1 MIQLQTF
8 LYKWCCIN
16 WYSIL
21 LLVIL
26 KTWYD
31 PHDLFIFSYLNKLI
45 IFCHISLYKIVCIII
60 CDSIIILINVL
71 NNTNKHPQA
80 TPFPN
85 SFKRYYHLKQ
95 INLKPL
101 LKKIISK
108 KLKENSLSYW
118 LASIKSIKVA
128 QLNLLN

>member
-8 LYKWCCIN
+8 LCKWCYIN

-21 LLVIL
+21 LLVIP

-45 IFCHISLYKIVCIII
+45 IFYHISLYKIVYKIIY
-60 CDSIIILINVL
+60 DSIIILINVL

-85 SFKRYYHLKQ
+85 SFKRYYHLRQ

-101 LKKIISK
+101 LEKIISK
-108 KLKENSLSYW
+108 KLKESSLSYW

-128 QLNLLN
+128 QLNL